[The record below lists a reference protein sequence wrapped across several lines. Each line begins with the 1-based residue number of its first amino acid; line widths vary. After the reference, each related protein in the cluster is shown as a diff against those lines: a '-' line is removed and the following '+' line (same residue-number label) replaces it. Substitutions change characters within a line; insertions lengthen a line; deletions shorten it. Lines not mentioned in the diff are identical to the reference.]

1 MKKINFIYLL
11 ILLAA
16 FVSCEEDYVAPNS
29 FSDVS
34 WYSPQHQSLDEN
46 YPIIGQ
52 GQYYS
57 ISDLSQGELGH
68 QWELLDPNIYFLGG
82 TLVRND
88 STLEEK
94 IIGGGNIGDI
104 SEDKTVH
111 LYFPEGG
118 IQSVRLYNTFDD
130 TVSFVA
136 EDTVLYSYYDEALG
150 VHVFDHTFTVDV
162 YYDVVADYLVY
173 DPDLNVID
181 LASATD
187 TLVIT
192 IEAGQALHFAQKVD
206 SIYHITDVTWNIPG
220 GSPQTSFEDSVKV
233 TFYVPG
239 TYSNLRFTASRN
251 AQNIPSGSDR
261 DTIPL
266 KVVVEPS
273 SAPFLVAGVTK
284 INSTSVRLQLSGQ
297 AAGALSKSDFTVTAR
312 NADKGE
318 DFAINVASVNMIDDR
333 TALELT
339 FADPIYSND
348 EVIIEYSGSELMST
362 DGRTIEPATVTLD
375 PIDPENLVTDP
386 GFENGADTW
395 ATPPVYDSGREPKGD
410 AHYTTD
416 MANGGSYSMYAI
428 KTANDDNTAFAN
440 TNGFVL
446 ESGVTYTYKFDYY
459 IVQSDGG
466 IWESRISK
474 LNSDGTVNDG
484 KLYGGWTNTKNLPKG
499 EWQTKSATITGDG
512 NTYTVAMLFYKPGT
526 TVEAYF
532 DNFSVA
538 VKDDRP

>member
-57 ISDLSQGELGH
+57 ISDLSQGELSH

-162 YYDVVADYLVY
+162 YFDVVADYLVY

-284 INSTSVRLQLSGQ
+284 INSNSVRLQLSGQ
-297 AAGALSKSDFTVTAR
+297 AAGTLSKSDFTVTAR

-318 DFAINVASVNMIDDR
+318 DFAIGVASVNMIDDR

-395 ATPPVYDSGREPKGD
+395 VSPPEFDGGRVTD
-410 AHYTTD
+410 AANYSTD
-416 MANGGSYSMYAI
+416 MPKDGSYSMHAI
-428 KTANDDNTAFAN
+428 KAAGGQTAFAN
-440 TNGFVL
+440 SNGFVL
-446 ESGVTYTYKFDYY
+446 EQGVTYTYSYDYY
-459 IVQSDGG
+459 GVSSSKQGG
-466 IWESRISK
+466 AWEARISELLDNGLVK
-474 LNSDGTVNDG
+474 EG
-484 KLYGGWTNTKNLPKG
+484 KLFGGWTGLNGIKIG
-499 EWQTKSATITGDG
+499 EWTKKTATLTGDG
-512 NTYTVAMLFYKPGT
+512 KTYAIAMLMYGASSAE
-526 TVEAYF
+526 VYY
-532 DNFSVA
+532 DNFSIT